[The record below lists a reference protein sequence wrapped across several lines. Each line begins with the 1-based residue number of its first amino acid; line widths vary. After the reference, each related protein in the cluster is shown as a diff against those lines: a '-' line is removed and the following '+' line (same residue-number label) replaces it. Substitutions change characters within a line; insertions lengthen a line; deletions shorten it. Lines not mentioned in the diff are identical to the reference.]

1 MQSKLFIALLVLA
14 ALVAVARVY
23 LTVRRVRQNQSEDWD
38 ERLVKNLRAQGG
50 DPFRP
55 YEVDFFFDL
64 PDQGACEQVSS
75 LLEARGCSVDF
86 RRVDPERGDRYTLHA
101 LKSQRISVPG
111 MQETTREFAALAAQH
126 GGRYDGWATAG
137 ITRAGA
143 NSGDTGGRRGE
154 SPRGNRR

>member
-1 MQSKLFIALLVLA
+1 MQSKLFIALLLLA
-14 ALVAVARVY
+14 ALVAVVRVY

-50 DPFRP
+50 DPFKP

-64 PDQGACEQVSS
+64 PDQGACEQVAGVLGS
-75 LLEARGCSVDF
+75 RGYSIDF

-101 LKSQRISVPG
+101 LKSQRVSVPG
-111 MQETTREFAALAAQH
+111 MQESTQEFKALAAQH

-137 ITRAGA
+137 ITRAA
-143 NSGDTGGRRGE
+143 ARRDDSGTSKRR
-154 SPRGNRR
+154 

>member
-1 MQSKLFIALLVLA
+1 MQSKLFIALLMLA
-14 ALVAVARVY
+14 ALVAVVRVY

-50 DPFRP
+50 DPFKP

-64 PDQGACEQVSS
+64 PDQGACEQVAV
-75 LLEARGCSVDF
+75 LLKGRGCSVDF
-86 RRVDPERGDRYTLHA
+86 RRVDPARGDRYTLHA

-111 MQETTREFAALAAQH
+111 MQESTREFAALAAQH

-137 ITRAGA
+137 ITRAARRDDGGA
-143 NSGDTGGRRGE
+143 GKRR
-154 SPRGNRR
+154 